1 MATRKAIQK
10 GRGYA
15 GLEKIPVYQYD
26 EKGNFMKEW
35 ESLSD
40 LRYHYY
46 PRDRSKRPL
55 LRSKRANLYN
65 YDILP
70 DRTFYSLERLG
81 RKIVQYEKIFNS
93 KFVINR
99 VKEDRNVG
107 IYNIVGDKIAHF
119 ENAYIASLLTNIGY
133 GVILKDCNEG
143 KGKIQKELSF
153 RFENIK

>member
-26 EKGNFMKEW
+26 EKGNFLKQW
-35 ESLSD
+35 ESMSA

-46 PRDRSKRPL
+46 PRDYSKRPL
-55 LRSKRANLYN
+55 LRSKRADLYN

-119 ENAYIASLLTNIGY
+119 ENAYIASLLTNVDY

-143 KGKIQKELSF
+143 KGKRQKELSF
-153 RFENIK
+153 RFENK